1 MEHQMELSEALS
13 FIRDI
18 PDFPSSGI
26 LFRDITPLLGN
37 GEAFSRITHALANSD
52 VDYTHV
58 VGIEARGFILGA
70 AMAQLKSVGFVPL
83 RKAGKLPHTTIAR
96 SYGLEYGSDVIEAHI
111 DALTSRDRVLL
122 VDDVLATGGTLL
134 AAIELIHELGAH
146 VAEVVVLFEI
156 EGLGGRTR
164 IEEKFP
170 NVQIRSLVKS

>member
-1 MEHQMELSEALS
+1 MELSEALS

-37 GEAFSRITHALANSD
+37 ADAFSAVTHALANSD
-52 VDYTHV
+52 IDYTHV

-70 AMAQLKSVGFVPL
+70 AMAQLQSVGFVPL

-111 DALTSRDRVLL
+111 DALTSKDRVLL

-134 AAIELIHELGAH
+134 AGLELMEELGAH
-146 VAEVVVLFEI
+146 VVEVVVLFEI
-156 EGLGGRTR
+156 DGLGGRSR
-164 IEEKFP
+164 IEEKYP
-170 NVQIRSLVKS
+170 NVNIRALVRA

>member
-1 MEHQMELSEALS
+1 MEHQMELCEALT

-26 LFRDITPLLGN
+26 LFRDITPLLAN
-37 GEAFSRITHALANSD
+37 DAAFSAVIDALSKSD
-52 VDYTHV
+52 IHYTHV

-70 AMAQLKSVGFVPL
+70 AMAQSQSVGFVPL

-111 DALTSRDRVLL
+111 DALTAQDRVLL

-134 AAIELIHELGAH
+134 AGLELIHELGAH
-146 VAEVVVLFEI
+146 VSEAVVLFEI
-156 EGLGGRTR
+156 EGLGGRAR

-170 NVQIRSLVKS
+170 NVQIRSLVKA